1 MHLRDATPSDFAHI
15 LRLNEESVH
24 FLSPLDAQR
33 LVHLNAQAAYHRVV
47 EKEGRVVAFLLA
59 FREGCDYDS
68 PNYQWFARQY
78 GEFLYI
84 DRVVVTREAQ
94 GQRLG
99 NRLYDDLFAFA
110 KATRVQRIT
119 CEFDVDPPNEVSRR
133 LHERYGF
140 REVGSQSVAGGK
152 KRVSLQATET
162 FPASLSI
169 RRFQPDDWPHVWPM
183 LQATIAS
190 GDTLAFAADTS
201 ESEMRKT
208 WIDLPFATSVACE
221 RETILGTYFIKAN
234 QPGLG
239 SHVCNAGYVTSP
251 QARGKGVA
259 SAMCRHSQDEARAH
273 GFRAMQFNI
282 VVATNV
288 GAVRLWQRLGFGI
301 VGTLPGAFRHASLG
315 YVDAYVMFKDLAR

>member
-1 MHLRDATPSDFAHI
+1 MLLRDAHPSDFAHI
-15 LRLNEESVH
+15 LRLNEESVQ
-24 FLSPLDAQR
+24 FLSPLNAER
-33 LVHLNAQAAYHRVV
+33 LAYLSTQAAYHRVV
-47 EKEGRVVAFLLA
+47 ENEGRVVAFLLA

-68 PNYQWFARQY
+68 PNYQWFTRRY

-84 DRVVVTREAQ
+84 DRVVVARDAQ
-94 GQRLG
+94 GQGIG
-99 NRLYDDLFAFA
+99 NRLYADLFAFA
-110 KATRVQRIT
+110 KAARIQRIT
-119 CEFDVDPPNEVSRR
+119 CEFDIDPPNEKSRR
-133 LHERYGF
+133 LHESYGF
-140 REVGSQSVAGGK
+140 REVGTQSVAGGK

-162 FPASLSI
+162 SPPSLTM
-169 RRFQPDDWPHVWPM
+169 RRFQPDDWPLVWPM

-190 GDTLAFAADTS
+190 GDTLAFAPDTT
-201 ESEMRKT
+201 EAEMRKT
-208 WIDLPFATSVACE
+208 WIDLPLATYVACE
-221 RETILGTYFIKAN
+221 GETILGTYFIKAN

-259 SAMCRHSQDEARAH
+259 SAMCLHSQEEAQAQ

-282 VVATNV
+282 VVATNA

-315 YVDAYVMFKDLAR
+315 YVDAYVMFKDLTR